1 MSTIAIDTYKTINKL
16 KAKGFTVEQAEGL
29 VEALTESDLVTNEFF
44 KTELNRAL
52 SETKTEIIKWVAAM
66 LVAQAAT
73 IVALQNLL

>member
-16 KAKGFTVEQAEGL
+16 KAKGFTTEQAEGL
-29 VEALTESDLVTNEFF
+29 VEALTESDLVTNEYF

-52 SETKTEIIKWVAAM
+52 SETRAEIIKWVAAM
-66 LVAQAAT
+66 LIAQAAA

>member
-29 VEALTESDLVTNEFF
+29 VEALTESDLVTNEYF